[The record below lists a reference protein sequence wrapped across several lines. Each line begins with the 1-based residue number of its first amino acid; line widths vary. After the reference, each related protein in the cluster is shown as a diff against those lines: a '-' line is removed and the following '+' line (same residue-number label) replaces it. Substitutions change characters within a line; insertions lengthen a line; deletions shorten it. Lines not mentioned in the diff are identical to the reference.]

1 MSVRVEIVEGGLS
14 LKQEYGCYTSATATM
29 RVSALTS
36 STPLE
41 GVAEALAACPAY
53 GSFLSISS
61 NLILSEKEA
70 KLVSFTSTG
79 KVVDVTL
86 TYIAYSE
93 LADKWVWK
101 CGTNLKQIN
110 TNKDVLGIPL
120 SAAYTYPD
128 STSPD
133 GEYVLRPE
141 LAGQTVTAGASVSTD
156 YGTAVL
162 RGQGIMD
169 SDSALIYPDMWMGK
183 VNSEPW
189 GGIAAGKCRVEEVV
203 PKTID
208 YSTSPRKVLVSVAIQ
223 IDAAGFDK
231 PYAFKDPNTGEPPAD
246 IVPGTGLKLA
256 VVNQTMD
263 YNTIWP
269 VS

>member
-1 MSVRVEIVEGGLS
+1 MSVKVEIPEGGITLR
-14 LKQEYGCYTSATATM
+14 QEYGCYTGMTANL
-29 RVSALTS
+29 RVSGLTS
-36 STPLE
+36 SDPVD

-53 GSFLSISS
+53 GSVPDVST

-70 KLVSFTSTG
+70 KMVSYAPTAR
-79 KVVDVTL
+79 VVDVTL
-86 TYIAYSE
+86 TYIAYSK

-101 CGTNLKQIN
+101 FTPGRKQVS

-120 SAAYTYPD
+120 FASYTYPTAE
-128 STSPD
+128 SEM

-141 LAGQTVTAGASVSTD
+141 LAGQTVVTGASVTTD
-156 YGTAVL
+156 YGTGIL
-162 RGQGIMD
+162 RGQGIML
-169 SDSALIYPDMWMGK
+169 SDSALIYPNMWMGM

-189 GGIAAGKCRVEEVV
+189 GGIAAGKCRVEEVT
-203 PKTID
+203 PETID
-208 YSTSPRKVLVSVAIQ
+208 YSTSPRKVLVDVTIQ

-246 IVPGTGLKLA
+246 VVPGVGLKLA

-263 YNTIWP
+263 FNKVWP
-269 VS
+269 IS